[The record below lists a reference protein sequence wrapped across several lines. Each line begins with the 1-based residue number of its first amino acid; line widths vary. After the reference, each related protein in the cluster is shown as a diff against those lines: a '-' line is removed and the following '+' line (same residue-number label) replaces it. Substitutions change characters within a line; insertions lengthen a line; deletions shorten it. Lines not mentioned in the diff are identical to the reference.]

1 MLTVHLET
9 PAGVKHH
16 LLACGLLEAQGFQ
29 REGLTEGG
37 RSRASQQLVLTNRYK
52 STLGF
57 PQNPPANSGDM
68 GSFPRLGRSPGGRNG
83 TPLQYSCLENPMDR
97 KAWWAIVHGVT
108 KELNMTL

>member
-57 PQNPPANSGDM
+57 PQIHLPIQGTWVH
-68 GSFPRLGRSPGGRNG
+68 SPGWED
-83 TPLQYSCLENPMDR
+83 PLVDEMAPHFSIL
-97 KAWWAIVHGVT
+97 AWKIPWTEKPGG
-108 KELNMTL
+108 L